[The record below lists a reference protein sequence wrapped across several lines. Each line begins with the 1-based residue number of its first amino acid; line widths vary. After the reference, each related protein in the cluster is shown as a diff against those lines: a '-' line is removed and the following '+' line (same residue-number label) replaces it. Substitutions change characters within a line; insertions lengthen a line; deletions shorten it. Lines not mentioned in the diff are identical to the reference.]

1 MHQSAPDELPMKILP
16 LFLAGSFLM
25 AFGCETSV
33 TEYRKRPSFYRMAS
47 EQDLTDEYVD
57 AQGRTVKFIE
67 DGQLPSERIRR
78 NKERLRKQ
86 KERRKQ
92 QELDRKA
99 AIAAAKASGMTNE
112 EIARLEAKALEDMA
126 KREAS
131 RGFKGRETLDDGSVV
146 LRAMLPE
153 HVLGHTMTCL
163 RNREYILL
171 WDEMIAQST
180 KDEYAARGLGVEN
193 FAEFC
198 RAKRPDLMM
207 TLNRMVFSYYSGS
220 DVIIERQQD
229 LSVKLRF
236 SNQLADQFSY
246 REVGIEQELD
256 GMKLAY
262 IR

>member
-1 MHQSAPDELPMKILP
+1 MAPLMKTSLLILTG
-16 LFLAGSFLM
+16 LLLV

-33 TEYRKRPSFYRMAS
+33 VEYRKRPSFYRMAS
-47 EQDLTDEYVD
+47 EKDLTDEYVD

-78 NKERLRKQ
+78 NKERIRKQ
-86 KERRKQ
+86 EERRKQ
-92 QELDRKA
+92 QEKDRKE
-99 AIAAAKASGMTNE
+99 AIAAAKAAGMTNE
-112 EIARLEAKALEDMA
+112 EIAELEAKVLKEMA
-126 KREAS
+126 EKEAS
-131 RGFKGRETLDDGSVV
+131 REFIGRETLDDGSVV
-146 LRAMLPE
+146 LRAILPE

-171 WDEMIAQST
+171 WDELVAQST
-180 KDEYAARGLGVEN
+180 KDEYAARGMGVEN

-198 RAKRPDLMM
+198 RLKRPDLMM

-236 SNQLADQFSY
+236 SNQLADQFVF
-246 REVGIEQELD
+246 REVGVEQELD
-256 GMKLAY
+256 GMKLSY